1 MSHIRMQPRPDTMPG
16 KILVVGGGF
25 AGFWAAVAARRVA
38 GPQTDVTLVSR
49 EPVLQVRPRLYEAK
63 PETLGVDLL
72 PLLRKIDVRF
82 VGGEAV
88 GIDTAAKAV
97 TLAAGDRL
105 AYDRLVVASGSRMRR
120 PPVPGAEAAFS
131 VDTQAEAIAFDR
143 RLAEIARAVAQPTI
157 AVVGAGFTGIEL
169 ALELRD
175 RLRVHGADA
184 AAERLRIVVIDRAET
199 VGPELGPGPRP
210 VIEAAFAAAGI
221 ELRLGA
227 SVRALAADRVTFS
240 DDSVLVADAVVLA
253 TGMAAAPFAAQV
265 PGARDRLGRV
275 AVDAALRAP
284 AAPEVFVAGDA
295 ATADTGDGHR
305 TLQSCQHA
313 GQLGRVAG
321 ENAARDLL
329 GLPLLPYEQLRYIT
343 CLDLGRSG
351 AVITEGWERRI
362 SKTGKEGKAVKQR
375 INTQIIYPPADG
387 TAEALLAGSSTDLA
401 QRTARLQGAE
411 QTADRKPHS
420 STTYSENVRTM

>member
-1 MSHIRMQPRPDTMPG
+1 MSHSN
-16 KILVVGGGF
+16 ILVLGGGF

-38 GPQTDVTLVSR
+38 GARATVTLASR

-72 PLLRKIDVRF
+72 PLLRKIDVDF
-82 VGGEAV
+82 VRGEAT
-88 GIDTAAKAV
+88 GLDTTARSV
-97 TLAAGDRL
+97 TLADGERL
-105 AYDRLVVASGSRMRR
+105 AYDRLVVATGSRMRR
-120 PPVPGAEAAFS
+120 PPVPGAEATFS
-131 VDTQAEAIAFDR
+131 VDTQAEAIAFDQ
-143 RLAEIARAVAQPTI
+143 RLGEVARDVAEPTV

-175 RLRVHGADA
+175 RLVAHGADG
-184 AAERLRIVVIDRAET
+184 AAERLRIVLIDRAET
-199 VGPELGPGPRP
+199 VGPELGPGPRQA
-210 VIEAAFAAAGI
+210 IEAALAAAGV

-227 SVRALAADRVTFS
+227 SVRGLAADRVSFA
-240 DDSVLVADAVVLA
+240 DGSVLAADAVVLA

-265 PGARDRLGRV
+265 PGARDALGRV
-275 AVDAALRAP
+275 IVDTALRAP

-295 ATADTGDGHR
+295 SRADTGDGHW

-329 GLPLLPYEQLRYIT
+329 GLPPVPYAQLRYIT

-351 AVITEGWERRI
+351 AVITQGWERRVD
-362 SKTGKEGKAVKQR
+362 KTGNEGKAVKRR
-375 INTQIIYPPADG
+375 INTQLIYPPADG
-387 TAEALLAGSSTDLA
+387 TAEALLASSSTNLDE
-401 QRTARLQGAE
+401 RVGRLGGTRAVAE
-411 QTADRKPHS
+411 AS
-420 STTYSENVRTM
+420 